1 MSVGCR
7 IRLCNNYAFTGKLVG
22 ICGKKNCNFAHRISE
37 LEEEECLVSSTENDV
52 YLRRE
57 ADEYPE
63 RVQVFIDYYKY
74 ALEKRHH
81 IPLFADIVVSRAYV
95 ACVDTTDV
103 LTVRVHDLGYKF
115 FQEGRDKYLVRVL
128 MIVNILRKHR
138 SDILEHFVSNTWS
151 DRELDLYVKTVKMPP
166 AAFVAAEAAARSYQ
180 VNYKYHLSVLKYIM
194 RF

>member
-22 ICGKKNCNFAHRISE
+22 ICGKKNCNFAHRISQ

-57 ADEYPE
+57 ADEYLE

-103 LTVRVHDLGYKF
+103 LTVRIHDLMCKF

-128 MIVNILRKHR
+128 MIVNILRKRR
-138 SDILEHFVSNTWS
+138 SDLFEHFVSNTWS

-166 AAFVAAEAAARSYQ
+166 TAFVAAEAAARSYQ
-180 VNYKYHLSVLKYIM
+180 VNYSYHLSVLKYIM